1 MKLLRA
7 ITPIL
12 LLALVPAW
20 VASSSVQEEEVSLHD
35 IEAMAVKDNSVA
47 ISNTESA
54 DELTTEVRRSFAFDC
69 DRLNYF
75 MT

>member
-1 MKLLRA
+1 MKLLRP

-20 VASSSVQEEEVSLHD
+20 VASSSVQEEG
-35 IEAMAVKDNSVA
+35 
-47 ISNTESA
+47 ISSTESA

-69 DRLNYF
+69 DRLNYS